1 MSKINKP
8 LLRVFLKDDNENFCS
23 KCCKTRQVIERMI
36 QNIPNLK
43 NAVAIEY
50 KDIFLK
56 ETVERFGEMTPPVV
70 MINNHIFSEGHVP
83 IIKKLSGELLSLI
96 YQT

>member
-8 LLRVFLKDDNENFCS
+8 LLQVFLKDDDENFCS

-36 QNIPNLK
+36 QNIPDLK
-43 NAVAIEY
+43 NAIKIEY
-50 KDIFLK
+50 KNIFLK

-70 MINNHIFSEGHVP
+70 MINSRIFSEGHVP
-83 IIKKLSGELLSLI
+83 IIKKLSGELISLI
-96 YQT
+96 DRS